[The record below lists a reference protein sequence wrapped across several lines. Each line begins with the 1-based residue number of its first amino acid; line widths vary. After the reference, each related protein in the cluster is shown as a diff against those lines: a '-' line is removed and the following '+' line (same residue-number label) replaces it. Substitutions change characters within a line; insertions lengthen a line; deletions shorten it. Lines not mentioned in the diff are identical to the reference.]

1 LFVLAANKY
10 VLACDSASAMLRLP
24 MLKRRPPKSDED
36 LFRESTMTFGEHLEE
51 LRVCLFKALIGLI
64 GGIIIGL
71 MIGGDVVKL
80 IQRPLKRALE
90 QYYSAQSI
98 EEAKKEIEALRA
110 QGIAAELTDEQ
121 IAHLV
126 EKEGLI
132 AKQMYVDPSELL
144 RRLREARP
152 ELFDKVSLPEPTPD
166 RVLTREDLAPLFV
179 WYPREHFEG
188 SKVKSLSAQEAFTIY
203 LKAAVLVGVIVA
215 SPWIFYQIWSF
226 VASGLYWHERR
237 FVYMYLPF
245 SIGLFLLG
253 ASAAFLV
260 AMERV
265 LTFLFSFNKWM
276 GIDPD
281 PRISEWLSFV
291 LWLPIGF
298 GLGFQL
304 PLVMLF
310 LERIG
315 VFTVANYWSQ
325 WRVAVLVIFI
335 MAAILTP
342 PDPYS
347 MCLLALPMSGLYFV
361 GIWLCNWMPRQS
373 GQFKPIEED

>member
-1 LFVLAANKY
+1 
-10 VLACDSASAMLRLP
+10 

-51 LRVCLFKALIGLI
+51 LRVCLFKSLIGLV

-71 MIGGDVVKL
+71 IIGGDVVKI
-80 IQRPLKRALE
+80 IQRPLKNALE
-90 QYYSAQSI
+90 QHYQAQSL
-98 EEAKKEIEALRA
+98 EEAKQEIKALREK
-110 QGIAAELTDEQ
+110 GLAAELTDEQ
-121 IAHLV
+121 IAELV
-126 EKEGLI
+126 ETQGLI
-132 AKQMYVDPSELL
+132 PQQVYLDPVELL
-144 RRLREARP
+144 RQLQRLRP
-152 ELFDKVSLPEPTPD
+152 ELLGNIQLPSADPGRKVGRDELVPIFLWHLRENDP
-166 RVLTREDLAPLFV
+166 RVR
-179 WYPREHFEG
+179 
-188 SKVKSLSAQEAFTIY
+188 VKSLSAQEAFTIY

-226 VASGLYWHERR
+226 VAAGLYWHERR
-237 FVYMYLPF
+237 FVYLYLPF

-265 LTFLFSFNKWM
+265 LTFLFSFNSWM

-281 PRISEWLSFV
+281 PRINEWLSFV

-325 WRVAVLVIFI
+325 WRIAVLVIFI

-361 GIWLCNWMPRQS
+361 GIWLCNWMPRHS
-373 GQFKPIEED
+373 GGFKPIEED

>member
-1 LFVLAANKY
+1 
-10 VLACDSASAMLRLP
+10 

-51 LRVCLFKALIGLI
+51 LRVCLFKALIGLFV
-64 GGIIIGL
+64 GIIIGL
-71 MIGGDVVKL
+71 MFAGDVVKL
-80 IQRPLKRALE
+80 IQRPLKNALE
-90 QYYSAQSI
+90 RYYSAQSI
-98 EEAKKEIEALRA
+98 EEAKSEIKALQA
-110 QGIAAELTDEQ
+110 QGIATDLTDEQ

-126 EKEGLI
+126 DKEGLI
-132 AKQMYVDPSELL
+132 AKQMYVDPLELL
-144 RRLREARP
+144 RRLREAHP
-152 ELFDKVSLPEPTPD
+152 ELFSNISMPEPNPE
-166 RVLTREDLAPLFV
+166 RVVTREDLSPLFV
-179 WYPREHFEG
+179 WYPREQFAG

-226 VASGLYWHERR
+226 VAAGLYWHERR

-265 LTFLFSFNKWM
+265 LTFLFSFNSWM

-325 WRVAVLVIFI
+325 WRIAVLVIFI

-347 MCLLALPMSGLYFV
+347 MCLLAIPMSGLYFV

-373 GQFKPIEED
+373 GGFRPIEED